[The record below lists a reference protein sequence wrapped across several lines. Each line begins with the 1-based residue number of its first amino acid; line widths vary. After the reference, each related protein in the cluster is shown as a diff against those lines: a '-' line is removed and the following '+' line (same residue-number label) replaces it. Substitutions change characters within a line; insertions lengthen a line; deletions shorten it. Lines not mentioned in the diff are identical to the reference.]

1 MRTSSNCLG
10 TDFSRWYL
18 VCLGSGS
25 TAVVPMEDLAGLIET
40 GSVLSAIMVSGETGR
55 KFEEARARSGYMS
68 ATCRIKAG
76 ESDRVG

>member
-1 MRTSSNCLG
+1 MEIHHQSSRVDSVG
-10 TDFSRWYL
+10 WYL
-18 VCLGSGS
+18 VCLGSGA
-25 TAVVPMEDLAGLIET
+25 TAVVPAEDLHGLIES

-76 ESDRVG
+76 ESATLD